1 MNACNRMRRAWA
13 MFRID
18 KEWKE
23 QMLEQSRGLLPEGAI
38 AGQGLTVPADLSR
51 PRRTKEAGR
60 KIMIIPSAR
69 GRASVTA
76 IVSTQCNTSRKIGLL
91 GFAARC
97 NLNMV
102 LLSEKV
108 YV

>member
-1 MNACNRMRRAWA
+1 MQFHDEAGEPAASLEFVKGADRMRRAWA

-60 KIMIIPSAR
+60 KS
-69 GRASVTA
+69 
-76 IVSTQCNTSRKIGLL
+76 
-91 GFAARC
+91 
-97 NLNMV
+97 
-102 LLSEKV
+102 
-108 YV
+108 